1 MPGRP
6 RTSQQK
12 LSMAIRMHSSGDYSV
27 KEILETVQI
36 SQGTFY
42 RELNRRKLAL
52 AEARERKEDGA
63 SNT

>member
-1 MPGRP
+1 MPGIP
-6 RTSQQK
+6 ITSQQK
-12 LSMAIRMHSSGDYSV
+12 LSMAIRIHSSGDYSV

-52 AEARERKEDGA
+52 VEARE
-63 SNT
+63 